1 MSFDLELEEL
11 RRRITDLTRAVADE
25 EQRDAL
31 TEMLTHAV
39 AELWPEE
46 GDDLPLDRD
55 AKSDDRHVAIFSRTD
70 VVVPAGDAQA
80 AAGLAQLM
88 GDTPLIDVERLLAAG
103 VGITSDVY
111 EFIEVGQPLS
121 PDDMDPF
128 APTREL

>member
-11 RRRITDLTRAVADE
+11 QHRITDLTRAVADE
-25 EQRDAL
+25 EQREAL
-31 TEMLTHAV
+31 TEILTQAV
-39 AELWPEE
+39 AELRPGE
-46 GDDLPLDRD
+46 GDDVPLHDE
-55 AKSDDRHVAIFSRTD
+55 AASHDRHVAIFSRTD

-88 GDTPLIDVERLLAAG
+88 GDTPLIDIERVLAAG